1 MRRSPAPVV
10 VMFALSLF
18 DQAAAALPPVTRAPA
33 FWIRPI
39 LPCNSCFASPR
50 SAGDGFRTSVT
61 ASLFQGYDE
70 ALYCPLGYCLRPR
83 LQQPGFT
90 GGRASFNECVGL
102 KEGSADVTA
111 GTFPCVS
118 VSE

>member
-10 VMFALSLF
+10 VMIALSLF
-18 DQAAAALPPVTRAPA
+18 DRAAAALPPVTRAGFA
-33 FWIRPI
+33 RI
-39 LPCNSCFASPR
+39 LPCNSCFTSPR
-50 SAGDGFRTSVT
+50 AAGDRFRTSVT
-61 ASLFQGYDE
+61 AWLFQGYDE

-90 GGRASFNECVGL
+90 GGSFNECVGL